1 MDANMADPSPPPA
14 APAAPVHAR
23 AESQLELTRVVQFG
37 GAALAGTDREHVS
50 APEFLAEAHRRR
62 SRNNWDDAQTMA
74 WVTACLSHG
83 ARSWFLSA
91 DTWRNEE
98 EALALSTSFEV
109 FERCFCRQFNCAPD
123 ADRKDFGIRDIGPQK
138 PNEDMSTFIGRVATC
153 FSRTPSLPS
162 ADRASANHN
171 LGLGIDAFP
180 AEWRERVAAYGRQ
193 HYNIGRQR
201 GRIERQQIF
210 TQLVVRDNVC
220 DRALQAKARE
230 LYDKKVDMPTF
241 VEELVRAEANRK
253 AVAAGKP
260 LGRRQINA
268 IDEAADDD
276 GDDGNDDEEVAA
288 AALSRG
294 KGRKPKGKP
303 KPKNP
308 NPHSSTS
315 KPQGAPRH
323 SKECSFCKKKGHT
336 ADRCFA
342 RKYCE
347 DNNVQTVSAVQP
359 SRENPQWPG
368 NGNGLWM

>member
-1 MDANMADPSPPPA
+1 MADPSPPPA

-62 SRNNWDDAQTMA
+62 TRNNWDDAQTMA

-91 DTWRNEE
+91 DTWTNEE
-98 EALALSTSFEV
+98 EAVAISTSFEV

-123 ADRKDFGIRDIGPQK
+123 ADRKDFGVRDFGPQK
-138 PNEDMSTFIGRVATC
+138 QNEDMSSFIGRVATC

-162 ADRASANHN
+162 AERASANHN
-171 LGLGIDAFP
+171 LGLGIESFP

-201 GRIERQQIF
+201 GRIERQQVF
-210 TQLVVRDNVC
+210 TQLVVRDHAF

-241 VEELVRAEANRK
+241 VEELVRA
-253 AVAAGKP
+253 
-260 LGRRQINA
+260 LRRGARVLQI
-268 IDEAADDD
+268 
-276 GDDGNDDEEVAA
+276 
-288 AALSRG
+288 
-294 KGRKPKGKP
+294 
-303 KPKNP
+303 
-308 NPHSSTS
+308 
-315 KPQGAPRH
+315 
-323 SKECSFCKKKGHT
+323 
-336 ADRCFA
+336 
-342 RKYCE
+342 
-347 DNNVQTVSAVQP
+347 
-359 SRENPQWPG
+359 
-368 NGNGLWM
+368 